1 MPANSDGQPG
11 VRSADRRQIKIRNR
25 IVSIVVLLLVILLL
39 VSFLFNY
46 PGFHN
51 WETIDTNLSMFV
63 AVNVNIVLL
72 TTVFYMILRNLFKL
86 VYERK
91 RPLAG
96 VGLKTK
102 LIIAFVALSLPS
114 TAFHLMASGF
124 MGFLFEN
131 LFQGEHQQALE
142 SSRVILDHMDVR
154 EDRLLR
160 LTAEKVLGHLPK
172 EPKGY
177 LRADWLRGYN
187 PSFSGGIFVYEAGGT
202 LIAEWISDA
211 EVKEAWQPPP
221 RHFLAAR
228 DGFYWKE
235 VSNSRQV
242 RRLLL
247 PVTGSKAQ
255 LRFEVLDMPPPE
267 LTRAVQI
274 LAQKQLNKP
283 FITRDL
289 YWLVI
294 SVLVAMTLLIIFAA
308 TWIAIYL
315 ARGFV
320 TPVEQLAA
328 ATQRVSHG
336 ELGVQVDS
344 ATLGPMEGD
353 FRGLVQAF
361 NLMSRQLRDQQ
372 QQVVATAEDLRRSHV
387 KLGER
392 NRLVE
397 LLLENVDAGILSL
410 DPQGIVTSM
419 NRAAKRLLQT
429 RVEPGQQRHYR
440 MLLGRDVTLL
450 LDDMM
455 ERLRLDGRQPATQN
469 LTLIQNRK
477 PVHVEMAML
486 GLENA
491 EGASEGVVVV
501 LKDVTAIQRTQRAQ
515 AWREVAR
522 RIAHEIKNPLTP
534 IQLSAQRI
542 RRRYLSAAGGDD
554 GLDVLDQCTQT
565 IINEVSS
572 LKKMVNE
579 FSQFAKLPESQPVPD
594 NLNKV
599 ILELAPL
606 YENGLP
612 EQIRLELDLGE
623 DIPDF
628 PLDREQIKR
637 AFTNLVD
644 NAAAAIEDGGT
655 ILVHTAYDPDTR
667 LVTAEVS
674 DDGTGVP
681 DHIRTRLFEPYTSTK
696 EGGTGL
702 GLSIVNQIVSDHNGF
717 MRYSERKPSGSRF
730 SMEFPLK

>member
-1 MPANSDGQPG
+1 MSANSDGQPRA
-11 VRSADRRQIKIRNR
+11 RSAERRQIKIRNR
-25 IVSIVVLLLVILLL
+25 IVSIAVLLLVILLL

-142 SSRVILDHMDVR
+142 SSRVLMDFMDSR

-160 LTAEKVLGHLPK
+160 LTAEKVLRHLPK
-172 EPKGY
+172 EPAGY
-177 LRADWLRGYN
+177 LRADWLHGYQ
-187 PSFSGGIFVYEAGGT
+187 PSFSGGIFIYDANST
-202 LIAEWISDA
+202 LIAEWTSGP

-221 RHFLAAR
+221 SHYLAAR
-228 DGFYWKE
+228 DGFYWKDL
-235 VSNSRQV
+235 VHARLV

-247 PVTGSKAQ
+247 PVTDSRAQ
-255 LRFEVLDMPPPE
+255 LKFEVLDMPPAE
-267 LTRAVQI
+267 LTRALQI

-294 SVLVAMTLLIIFAA
+294 SVLVVMTLLIIFAA

-328 ATQRVSHG
+328 ATQRVSQG

-344 ATLGPMEGD
+344 ATLGPLEGD

-361 NLMSRQLRDQQ
+361 NLMSRQLKDQQ
-372 QQVVATAEDLRRSHV
+372 QQVVATGEDLRRSHV

-410 DPQGIVTSM
+410 DPQGSVTSL

-429 RVEPGQQRHYR
+429 RGDPNPPRHYR
-440 MLLGRDVTLL
+440 MLLGREVTLL
-450 LDDMM
+450 LDEMM

-542 RRRYLSAAGGDD
+542 RRRYLNGGDGD
-554 GLDVLDQCTQT
+554 SLDVLDQCTQT

-599 ILELAPL
+599 IRELAPL

-612 EQIRLELDLGE
+612 EQIRLELVLAE

-644 NAAAAIEDGGT
+644 NAAAAIEHGGT
-655 ILVHTAYDPDTR
+655 IVVRTAYDPRTR

-674 DDGTGVP
+674 DDGAGVP

-717 MRYSERKPSGSRF
+717 MRYSERKPSGSTF